1 MFRNYIT
8 YFRDVGTILSN
19 LNIFTGI
26 KHGYPVWGGDDERVG
41 MVVGNIFDLRFV
53 SFNKQF

>member
-26 KHGYPVWGGDDERVG
+26 KHGYPVLGGDDERVG